1 MNKKT
6 KVFSFVLSII
16 MILVLSIGT
25 TLALLTSETTPV
37 KNTFTAVTDLLA
49 DDSTFKIQEHKVNAN
64 FELTGDL
71 ATPDQNGAYV
81 TYNGLFPGTEVSK
94 DPTVKLSK
102 LAAGAYLYVVIDQNN
117 MSAGEDDGDLFNW
130 SVNSAWTK
138 LGTAG
143 NQTLY
148 VLKDGDGALALTA
161 GDDNDYSFEILGG
174 NKVYVENYGT
184 LEEEDKDLTSGYMTF
199 KAYLVQSYGV
209 TANTAQTALTVF
221 NDTFGGVDF
230 ANN

>member
-25 TLALLTSETTPV
+25 TLALLTKETTPV

-49 DDSTFKIQEHKVNAN
+49 DGGNFEIQEHKVDAD
-64 FELTGDL
+64 FKLLTGDENL

-81 TYNGLFPGTEVSK
+81 EYNGLFPGTVVDK

-102 LAAGAYLYVVIDQNN
+102 LAAGAYLYVVIEQSN
-117 MSAGEDDGDLFNW
+117 MSAEKDGDLFNW
-130 SVNSAWTK
+130 SVSADWTK

-143 NQTLY
+143 NNQTLY
-148 VLKDGDGALALTA
+148 VLKGGDGARALTA
-161 GDDNDYSFEILGG
+161 GDYSFEILDE
-174 NKVYVENYGT
+174 NKVNVENYAST
-184 LEEEDKDLTSGYMTF
+184 VNNSLTSGYMTF

-209 TANTAQTALTVF
+209 TANTAGTALDVF
-221 NDTFGGVDF
+221 NDTFDGVDF
-230 ANN
+230 TNN